1 MTMERMIRNEY
12 VHNKRLRDYV
22 DRYAK
27 SHEISANEALDHEL
41 VRQAF
46 LMYTD
51 V

>member
-1 MTMERMIRNEY
+1 MERMIRNEY
-12 VHNKRLRDYV
+12 VHNKKFHDYV
-22 DRYAK
+22 DKYAK
-27 SHEISANEALDHEL
+27 NHEISANEALEHEL